1 MPTAMNIFTGRICH
15 RPSKSVDNFSNMK
28 GAYCATMLRM
38 YAPEVNNDNLDQ
50 KWFENNI
57 PQNVKYYRDI
67 YTVVNWK
74 YVQNNPCNIGK
85 QVSTK
90 MWCANADQKRS
101 EQGD

>member
-38 YAPEVNNDNLDQ
+38 YAPEVNNLDK

-57 PQNVKYYRDI
+57 QQNVKYDRDI
-67 YTVVNWK
+67 YTVVEWK

-90 MWCANADQKRS
+90 MLGANADQTWRS
-101 EQGD
+101 HQGD